1 MNKIIT
7 ISRQYGSGG
16 REIGQKLAKH
26 YDIPF
31 YDNEI
36 ITRAAKESG
45 FAEETFARAE
55 DKATNSLLYSLAMGI
70 NVYETRILVSV
81 VCRLMTGFSL
91 HSLMLSEKLR
101 RRDRAL

>member
-45 FAEETFARAE
+45 FAEETFAGAE
-55 DKATNSLLYSLAMGI
+55 DKQFALFTCYGYKCLWKP
-70 NVYETRILVSV
+70 
-81 VCRLMTGFSL
+81 GFWFQWFV
-91 HSLMLSEKLR
+91 
-101 RRDRAL
+101 A

>member
-36 ITRAAKESG
+36 ITRAAKES
-45 FAEETFARAE
+45 
-55 DKATNSLLYSLAMGI
+55 
-70 NVYETRILVSV
+70 
-81 VCRLMTGFSL
+81 
-91 HSLMLSEKLR
+91 
-101 RRDRAL
+101 

>member
-31 YDNEI
+31 MIMKSLRERQR
-36 ITRAAKESG
+36 RA
-45 FAEETFARAE
+45 
-55 DKATNSLLYSLAMGI
+55 DLLRKHLQ
-70 NVYETRILVSV
+70 ELRIRLQT
-81 VCRLMTGFSL
+81 VCFIHLL
-91 HSLMLSEKLR
+91 WV
-101 RRDRAL
+101 